1 MKIKTHILI
10 LINSLV
16 VLVVIVLSLIS
27 YNQFSKVLDERIL
40 LQLNSIKTLK
50 KKQIENLIH
59 AEWNDFKNDS
69 FNYSGSN
76 VSNIKFPEDLSQ
88 YHGVYDFSKYHEN
101 KEVSIVFI
109 SNNSDS
115 VRIKVLD
122 YAKIKSVLLERTG
135 MGYSGESYLVA
146 EDFRMRSQS
155 RFFPAKNP
163 FFIEVQS
170 IGVKNGLKGVEGKGV
185 FKDYRGVEV
194 YSVYSPLNISYLRL
208 VILSEIDKTEVTKP
222 LKILRQRLMWFTL
235 IILFIAIILSLFLTR
250 IIANPIKNM
259 RQSLKVMA
267 EGDYS
272 SDNEFK
278 KRSAEI
284 NDMFNAL
291 IDLKTS
297 LRGAV
302 AFSEEIGK
310 MNLATNYKPKGKNDV
325 LGHSLLTMRDR
336 LVAFREREKYSRTET
351 RKLLVDGLEKERRRL
366 SRELHDGVGPYLT
379 SLKHYV
385 ENKIDNE
392 STKNEMKMIL
402 DQTISE
408 IRLMSY
414 ALMPSSLYDFGIGP
428 TLTNYVEN
436 LKRSTDINMEFEDL
450 TKSQKSKVTKQQSI
464 NLFRIGQELIN
475 NGLKHAGAKTI
486 KMTLSEFDEFISLF
500 YFDDGVGF
508 KFHEIELGSGI
519 LNIKE
524 RVEICNGTIEINS
537 DQYNTTFEIELPIE

>member
-16 VLVVIVLSLIS
+16 VLVVLVLSLIS

-59 AEWNDFKNDS
+59 AEWSDFKNDG
-69 FNYSGSN
+69 FNYS
-76 VSNIKFPEDLSQ
+76 VSNILNIKLPEDLSQ

-109 SNNSDS
+109 SNDSDS

-122 YAKIKSVLLERTG
+122 YAKIKSVLMERTG

-259 RQSLKVMA
+259 SQSLKVMA

-272 SDNEFK
+272 TDNEFK

-291 IDLKTS
+291 IDLKSS

-310 MNLATNYKPKGKNDV
+310 MNLATNYEPKGKNDV

-336 LVAFREREKYSRTET
+336 LVAFREREKYNRTET

-385 ENKIDNE
+385 ENINDNE

-414 ALMPSSLYDFGIGP
+414 ALMPSSLYDFGVGP

-436 LKRSTDINMEFEDL
+436 LKRLTDIDMEFEDL
-450 TKSQKSKVTKQQSI
+450 TKSQKSKITKQQSI

-475 NGLKHAGAKTI
+475 NGLKHANAKTI

-508 KFHEIELGSGI
+508 KFNEIELGSGI

>member
-16 VLVVIVLSLIS
+16 VLVVLVLSLIS

-59 AEWNDFKNDS
+59 AEWSDFKNDG
-69 FNYSGSN
+69 FNYS
-76 VSNIKFPEDLSQ
+76 VSNISNIKLPEDLSQ
-88 YHGVYDFSKYHEN
+88 YNGVYDFSKYHEN

-109 SNNSDS
+109 SNDSDS

-122 YAKIKSVLLERTG
+122 YAKIKSVLMERTG

-259 RQSLKVMA
+259 SQSLKVMA

-272 SDNEFK
+272 TDNEFK

-291 IDLKTS
+291 IDLKSS

-310 MNLATNYKPKGKNDV
+310 MNLATNYEPKGKNDV

-336 LVAFREREKYSRTET
+336 LVAFREREKYNRTET

-385 ENKIDNE
+385 ENINDNE

-414 ALMPSSLYDFGIGP
+414 ALMPSSLYDFGVGP

-436 LKRSTDINMEFEDL
+436 LKRLTDIDMEFEDL
-450 TKSQKSKVTKQQSI
+450 TKSQKSKITKQQSI

-475 NGLKHAGAKTI
+475 NGLKHANAKTI

-508 KFHEIELGSGI
+508 KFNEIELGSGI

>member
-16 VLVVIVLSLIS
+16 VLVVLVLSLIS

-50 KKQIENLIH
+50 KKQIESLIH
-59 AEWNDFKNDS
+59 AEWSDFKNDS

-76 VSNIKFPEDLSQ
+76 ISNIKLPEDLSQ

-194 YSVYSPLNISYLRL
+194 YSVYSPLNISNLRL

-259 RQSLKVMA
+259 RKSLKVMA

-291 IDLKTS
+291 TDLKTS

-310 MNLATNYKPKGKNDV
+310 MNLATNYEPKGKNDV
-325 LGHSLLTMRDR
+325 LGNSLLTMRDR

-385 ENKIDNE
+385 ENINDNE

-436 LKRSTDINMEFEDL
+436 LKRSTDIDMEFEDL
-450 TKSQKSKVTKQQSI
+450 TKSQESKITKQQSI

-475 NGLKHAGAKTI
+475 NGLKHASAKTI

-508 KFHEIELGSGI
+508 KFNEIELGSGI